1 MKRPILLFA
10 ILASGLTVSQAQIQT
25 PSSSPSAKVEQRIG
39 LVDVT
44 VEYSRPSVK
53 GREVFGGLVPYD
65 EVWRTGANSA
75 TKITFSDS
83 VTIAGVGVKK
93 GSYAWLTKPGKQS
106 WTLMLYPHNSTNW
119 SSYEESDVVPL
130 SITAPVETLPKGFQM
145 ESMMIGFDD
154 LTNSSANLY
163 LVWDNVMVSVPVKVN
178 TDASVEASIKKVMA
192 GPSAQDYY
200 AAAGYYLAEKK
211 DMKQA
216 LEWVN
221 KSISMGNEKFWVL
234 RTKSLI
240 QHELGDD
247 NGAMDSA
254 TKSLE
259 LAKEAK
265 NDEYIRMNE
274 ESLKEWRKG

>member
-1 MKRPILLFA
+1 MKRTFLLCTA
-10 ILASGLTVSQAQIQT
+10 LLTGLTITQAQIQT
-25 PSSSPSAKVEQRIG
+25 PSPSPSAKVEQRIG
-39 LVDVT
+39 LVDVS

-106 WTLMLYPHNSTNW
+106 FTFLLYPHNNTSWT
-119 SSYEESDVVPL
+119 SYKDSDVVPL
-130 SITAPVETLPKGFQM
+130 SITAPVQTLPKGFQM

-163 LVWDNVMVSVPVKVN
+163 LIWDNVMVSVPVKVN
-178 TDASVEASIKKVMA
+178 TEASVEASIAKVMA

-200 AAAGYYLAEKK
+200 SASAYYLSEKK

-216 LEWVN
+216 LEWVD

-240 QHELGDD
+240 QHELGDN

-254 TKSLE
+254 LKSME

-274 ESLKEWRKG
+274 ESIKEWRKG